1 MADEYTMLSADH
13 PVIKNII
20 EQNQIQPLKNGQP
33 AVEPNSRVRLPKTK
47 VEEAKPKKV
56 QLSLT
61 TEQQAILIREG
72 AIKGLDL
79 KQHLQNLVND
89 MLSDRVGKA
98 TIAGASFMGS
108 TTTGKKITGPSK
120 SFGKDDAH
128 Q

>member
-1 MADEYTMLSADH
+1 MSDYEMLSNDH
-13 PVIKNII
+13 PVVKGILAQNNIK
-20 EQNQIQPLKNGQP
+20 PVKNGDP
-33 AVEPNSRVRLPKTK
+33 AVEQGSRIRLPKTQ

-56 QLSLT
+56 QVSLT
-61 TEQQAILIREG
+61 VEQQAVLIRE
-72 AIKGLDL
+72 AATKGLDL

-89 MLSDRVGKA
+89 LLSDRVGKA

-120 SFGKDDAH
+120 SFGRDDAN